1 MPIKPQAMQYQSRQC
16 GWKTL
21 HAPSSDTLT
30 TLPPEQCE
38 KCGSDALD
46 ATPAG
51 LLDNLSMALSTLTCS
66 F

>member
-1 MPIKPQAMQYQSRQC
+1 MAIKPQATQYQCRQC

-21 HAPSSDTLT
+21 YAPSSDALT

-46 ATPAG
+46 ATPASM
-51 LLDNLSMALSTLTCS
+51 LDKLSTTFSTLIGR

>member
-1 MPIKPQAMQYQSRQC
+1 MPIKPQAMQYQCRQC
-16 GWKTL
+16 SWKTL
-21 HAPSSDTLT
+21 YAPSSDTLT

-46 ATPAG
+46 ATPAR
-51 LLDNLSMALSTLTCS
+51 LDNLNTAFSTLIGR

>member
-1 MPIKPQAMQYQSRQC
+1 MPIKPQAMQYQCRQC

-21 HAPSSDTLT
+21 YAPSSDALT
-30 TLPPEQCE
+30 TRPPELCE
-38 KCGSDALD
+38 KCSSDTLD

-51 LLDNLSMALSTLTCS
+51 LLDNLSTAFSTLIGR